1 MMSASRELIAIFLNS
16 AAFARREVDVSE
28 GVPMVRLAKIQF
40 TASKTLPPLDD
51 RQTSVKSM
59 DCVRASNLSFRA
71 SIT

>member
-1 MMSASRELIAIFLNS
+1 
-16 AAFARREVDVSE
+16 
-28 GVPMVRLAKIQF
+28 MVRLAKIQF